1 MAVRVPLTEFN
12 KRLSE
17 FIRSR
22 IGADRAYI
30 AGRVAFWRLIGLG
43 IVAFSIGAAIG
54 VVLYGY
60 SYVSGNSSNLTLF
73 SSEFSKALST
83 IEMRASAEGVVQ
95 VEPHEIS
102 LAKGQTITFDSNSRV
117 LLDPTAN
124 IQVGGEIQVQAPSI
138 SVPQG
143 TSPRAPPKNPTITNF
158 TVFKRVPL
166 GDGSVMTG
174 WKFLTSNQ
182 KAPSNQYCYYTENSD
197 ISDVDIVLDI
207 AENRKM
213 ETPKTMPKGFDMV
226 AAFNRCVWFK
236 GENP

>member
-1 MAVRVPLTEFN
+1 MAVRIPLSEYN
-12 KRLSE
+12 ERLSE

-22 IGADRAYI
+22 IGADRVYI
-30 AGRVAFWRLIGLG
+30 AGRVVFWRLIGLG
-43 IVAFSIGAAIG
+43 IVGFSIGATIG

-60 SYVSGNSSNLTLF
+60 SYVVANSGNLTLF

-83 IEMRASAEGVVQ
+83 IELRASAEGVVQ
-95 VEPHEIS
+95 VEPHEVR

-124 IQVGGEIQVQAPSI
+124 IQVSGEIQVQAPSI
-138 SVPQG
+138 STPQG
-143 TSPRAPPKNPTITNF
+143 TSSRVPPRTPTITNF

-166 GDGSVMTG
+166 GNGSVMTG
-174 WKFLTSNQ
+174 WRFLTSIQ
-182 KAPSNQYCYYTENSD
+182 KVPSNQYCYYTENSD

-207 AENRKM
+207 AENQKM

-236 GENP
+236 GESP